1 MTSTT
6 DAIIAQVHREVE
18 GLLGIVTG
26 PGSQQQSAAAIEST
40 IFRQVLK
47 LGAMLLGLFF
57 ETRGAVKPVGPIRS
71 EDGTPLRYH
80 DRRSIGYLSIF
91 GKLRVWRHAFTA
103 PGQPVVCPLDG
114 ELSLPERCYSDVL
127 REWATYGVTD
137 GAYRASQTVLER
149 VLGVTL
155 SVQAIETAVAEDATD
170 VAAFL
175 TAPVVASPEAR
186 PGSLLVVQADGKGVP
201 MVPGE
206 TGVPTRQ
213 REIRRKRGQPPGI
226 KKEAMVTAVY
236 TLDPT
241 PRRPD
246 DVLATLLPLDGDVA
260 PAPAEWADRSRP
272 VGKELRA
279 TLDGKTA
286 AVTRLA
292 ERTAQY
298 DGPHIQ
304 QRLALTD
311 GDDALQ
317 RALRD
322 ALPDYPLVLDII
334 HALEHL
340 WEAANGLLGER
351 HPERTAWVRTRLGQ
365 LLHGQALAVAADLRT
380 VAAAPTS
387 RATASAL
394 LTRTAGYYERN
405 APYMRYDVYLADG
418 WPIGT
423 GVVEGACR
431 HLVKD
436 RLEQAGM
443 RWTRS
448 GAQALLDLRAIRL
461 NGAWDAYWRFHR
473 RRQHRLRYPNSPPD
487 QLPVDLQILDNAA

>member
-1 MTSTT
+1 MTSTP
-6 DAIIAQVHREVE
+6 DAIIAQVHAEVAE
-18 GLLGIVTG
+18 LLGIVTG
-26 PGSQQQSAAAIEST
+26 PASQRQSAAEVELA
-40 IFRQVLK
+40 IFRRLLR
-47 LGAMLLGLFF
+47 LGATLLGLFF
-57 ETRGAVKPVGPIRS
+57 ESRGAERPAGPVVGA
-71 EDGTPLRYH
+71 DGHELRYH

-103 PGQPVVCPLDG
+103 PGQPVVCPLDAAV
-114 ELSLPERCYSDVL
+114 SLPERCYSDVL
-127 REWATYGVTD
+127 REWASYGATD
-137 GAYRASQTVLER
+137 GAYRASQAVLER
-149 VLGVTL
+149 VLGLTV
-155 SVQAIETAVAEDATD
+155 SVQAIETAVQEDAAD

-175 TAPVVASPEAR
+175 TEQPSASLAP
-186 PGSLLVVQADGKGVP
+186 PGRLLVVQADGKGVP
-201 MVPGE
+201 SE
-206 TGVPTRQ
+206 TGAPVGR
-213 REIRRKRGQPPGI
+213 REIRRKRGQPPGT
-226 KKEAMVTAVY
+226 KREAIVTAVY

-241 PRRPD
+241 PRRPE
-246 DVLATLLPLDGDVA
+246 DVLASLLPLDPAGAAAA
-260 PAPAEWADRSRP
+260 PDRARP

-279 TLDGKTA
+279 TLDGKA
-286 AVTRLA
+286 AAMARLA

-298 DGPHIQ
+298 DGPQIE

-311 GDDALQ
+311 GADALQ

-351 HPERTAWVRTRLGQ
+351 HPDRTTWVRTRLG
-365 LLHGQALAVAADLRT
+365 LLLDGEALTVAADLRT
-380 VAAAPTS
+380 LADAPTTP
-387 RATASAL
+387 ATARAL
-394 LTRTAGYYERN
+394 LLRTAGYYERN
-405 APYMRYDVYLADG
+405 APHMRYDAYLAAG

-431 HLVKD
+431 HLVQD

-461 NGAWDAYWRFHR
+461 NGQWDAYWHFHR
-473 RRQHRLRYPNSPPD
+473 RRQHLRRYPNTRPD
-487 QLPVDLQILDNAA
+487 LLPVDLQILDAAA

>member
-1 MTSTT
+1 
-6 DAIIAQVHREVE
+6 
-18 GLLGIVTG
+18 
-26 PGSQQQSAAAIEST
+26 
-40 IFRQVLK
+40 
-47 LGAMLLGLFF
+47 
-57 ETRGAVKPVGPIRS
+57 
-71 EDGTPLRYH
+71 
-80 DRRSIGYLSIF
+80 
-91 GKLRVWRHAFTA
+91 
-103 PGQPVVCPLDG
+103 VCPLDG

-137 GAYRASQTVLER
+137 GAYRASQTMLER
-149 VLGVTL
+149 VLGLEL

-226 KKEAMVTAVY
+226 KKEAIVTAVY

-246 DVLATLLPLDGDVA
+246 DVLESLLPLDGDGA
-260 PAPAEWADRSRP
+260 PAPAEREDRSRP

-279 TLDGKTA
+279 TLDGKA
-286 AVTRLA
+286 AAATRVA
-292 ERTAQY
+292 ERTPQY

-317 RALRD
+317 RALRE

-351 HPERTAWVRTRLGQ
+351 HPERTAWVRTRLDQ

-380 VAAAPTS
+380 IAAAPTS

-394 LTRTAGYYERN
+394 LIRTAGYYERN
-405 APYMRYDVYLADG
+405 APSMRYDVYLADG

-436 RLEQAGM
+436 RVEQAGM

-473 RRQHRLRYPNSPPD
+473 RRQHHLRYPNSPPD
-487 QLPVDLQILDNAA
+487 LLPVDLQILDNAA

>member
-6 DAIIAQVHREVE
+6 APIIAQVRAEVE
-18 GLLGIVTG
+18 ALLGIVTG
-26 PGSQQQSAAAIEST
+26 PASQQQSAAEVELAL
-40 IFRQVLK
+40 FRRLLR

-57 ETRGAVKPVGPIRS
+57 AARGAVKPVGPIRS
-71 EDGTPLRYH
+71 ADGTSLRYH

-103 PGQPVVCPLDG
+103 PGQPVVCPLDAA
-114 ELSLPERCYSDVL
+114 LSLPERCYSDLL
-127 REWATYGVTD
+127 REWATYGATD

-149 VLGVTL
+149 VLGLTL
-155 SVQAIETAVAEDATD
+155 SVQAIETAVQEDATD

-175 TAPVVASPEAR
+175 TEPVAAGPAELS
-186 PGSLLVVQADGKGVP
+186 GSLLVVQADGKGVP
-201 MVPGE
+201 MVPSE
-206 TGVPTRQ
+206 TGVPTGQ
-213 REIRRKRGQPPGI
+213 REVRRKRGQPPGT
-226 KKEAMVTAVY
+226 KKEAIVTAVY

-241 PRRPD
+241 PRRPE
-246 DVLATLLPLDGDVA
+246 DVLATLLPLEGETA
-260 PAPAEWADRSRP
+260 SPPADRADRSRP

-279 TLDGKTA
+279 TLDGKA
-286 AVTRLA
+286 AALTRLA
-292 ERTAQY
+292 ARATRY
-298 DGPHIQ
+298 DGPHIR

-311 GDDALQ
+311 GADALQ
-317 RALRD
+317 RAMQA
-322 ALPDYPLVLDII
+322 ALPAYPLVLDII

-340 WEAANGLLGER
+340 WEAANGFLGER
-351 HPERTAWVRTRLGQ
+351 HPERTAWVRTRLDQ

-380 VAAAPTS
+380 LAAAPTTS
-387 RATASAL
+387 PPAAAL
-394 LTRTAGYYERN
+394 LSRTAGYYERN
-405 APYMRYDVYLADG
+405 APYTRYDAYLAAG

-443 RWTRS
+443 RWTRLGS
-448 GAQALLDLRAIRL
+448 QALLDLRAVRL

-473 RRQHRLRYPNSPPD
+473 RRQHQRRYPNSPPD
-487 QLPVDLQILDNAA
+487 QIPVDLQILDDAA

>member
-6 DAIIAQVHREVE
+6 GPIIAQVRAEVE
-18 GLLGIVTG
+18 ELLGIVTG
-26 PGSQQQSAAAIEST
+26 PSSQQQSAAAVELA
-40 IFRQVLK
+40 IFRRLLR

-57 ETRGAVKPVGPIRS
+57 EARGAVKPVGPITS
-71 EDGTPLRYH
+71 ADGTPLRYH
-80 DRRSIGYLSIF
+80 DRRSIGYVSIF

-103 PGQPVVCPLDG
+103 PGQPVVCPLDAA
-114 ELSLPERCYSDVL
+114 LSLPERCYSDVL
-127 REWATYGVTD
+127 REWATYGATD
-137 GAYRASQTVLER
+137 GAYRASQAVLER
-149 VLGVTL
+149 VLGLTL
-155 SVQAIETAVAEDATD
+155 SVQAIETAVEEDATD

-175 TAPVVASPEAR
+175 TELPAASPEPTGR
-186 PGSLLVVQADGKGVP
+186 LLVVQADGKGVP
-201 MVPGE
+201 MVPSE
-206 TGVPTRQ
+206 TGVSTGQ
-213 REIRRKRGQPPGI
+213 REVRRKRGQPPGT
-226 KKEAMVTAVY
+226 KKEAIVTAVY

-241 PRRPD
+241 PRRPE
-246 DVLATLLPLDGDVA
+246 DVLATLLPLEGDTA
-260 PAPAEWADRSRP
+260 PAPADRADRSRP

-279 TLDGKTA
+279 TLDGKAA

-292 ERTAQY
+292 ARAAQY
-298 DGPHIQ
+298 DGPHVQ

-311 GDDALQ
+311 GADALQ
-317 RALRD
+317 RAMQA

-351 HPERTAWVRTRLGQ
+351 HPERTAWVRTRLDQ
-365 LLHGQALAVAADLRT
+365 FLHGQALAVAADLRAL
-380 VAAAPTS
+380 AAAPAS

-394 LTRTAGYYERN
+394 LIRTAAYYERN
-405 APYMRYDVYLADG
+405 APHMRYDVYLAAG

-443 RWTRS
+443 RWTRC

-461 NGAWDAYWRFHR
+461 NGQWDAYWRFHR
-473 RRQHRLRYPNSPPD
+473 RRQHLERYPTTPLD
-487 QLPVDLQILDNAA
+487 LTPVDLQILDAAA

>member
-1 MTSTT
+1 MTSTP
-6 DAIIAQVHREVE
+6 DAIIAQVHAEVAE
-18 GLLGIVTG
+18 LLGIVTG
-26 PGSQQQSAAAIEST
+26 PASQRQSAAEVELA
-40 IFRQVLK
+40 IFRRLLR
-47 LGAMLLGLFF
+47 LGATLLGMFF
-57 ETRGAVKPVGPIRS
+57 ESRGAERPAAPVVGA
-71 EDGTPLRYH
+71 DGTELRYH

-103 PGQPVVCPLDG
+103 PGQPVVCPLDA

-127 REWATYGVTD
+127 REWATYGATD
-137 GAYRASQTVLER
+137 GAYRASQTMLER
-149 VLGVTL
+149 VLELPL
-155 SVQAIETAVAEDATD
+155 SVQAIETAVAEDAED

-175 TAPVVASPEAR
+175 TESVVSSSEEPLGR
-186 PGSLLVVQADGKGVP
+186 LLVVQADGKGVP
-201 MVPGE
+201 MVPSE
-206 TGVPTRQ
+206 TGVPTGK

-226 KKEAMVTAVY
+226 KKEAIVTAVY

-241 PRRPD
+241 PRRPG
-246 DVLATLLPLDGDVA
+246 DVLATLLPLDGETA
-260 PAPAEWADRSRP
+260 SPAADRADRSRP

-279 TLDGKTA
+279 TLDGKAA

-292 ERTAQY
+292 ARAAQY

-304 QRLALTD
+304 QRLALTE

-322 ALPDYPLVLDII
+322 ALPDSPLVLDII

-351 HPERTAWVRTRLGQ
+351 HPERTAWVRTRLDQ
-365 LLHGQALAVAADLRT
+365 ILHGQALAVAADLRAL
-380 VAAAPTS
+380 AAAPAS
-387 RATASAL
+387 RAAASAL
-394 LTRTAGYYERN
+394 LIRTAGYYERN
-405 APYMRYDVYLADG
+405 AAYMRYDAYRADG

-443 RWTRS
+443 RWTRH
-448 GAQALLDLRAIRL
+448 GAQSLLDLRAIRL

-473 RRQHRLRYPNSPPD
+473 RRQHRLRYPTSPPD
-487 QLPVDLQILDNAA
+487 QLPVDLQILGDAA